1 MKCWL
6 MKSEPSVFSLRNL
19 RESPNGTAEWEGVRN
34 YQARNFM
41 RDDMRKGDRVLFH
54 HSATKIPAIV
64 GTAVVARE
72 AYPDDTAW
80 DPASKYFDPKCDPQN
95 PRWVM
100 VDIRF
105 GQAFEGPLSLRDLRG
120 NPLLKDMMLLRRGMR
135 LSIQP
140 VTQAEYEAVLQ
151 MAGGGD

>member
-6 MKSEPSVFSLRNL
+6 MKSEPSVFSLQNL

-54 HSATKIPAIV
+54 HSAGKFPAIV

-80 DPASKYFDPKCDPQN
+80 DPDSKYFDPKCDPQN

-105 GQAFEGPLSLRDLRG
+105 GQAFERPLSLPELRE